1 MDLVKTHPAVQRA
14 GAALVALYAVLV
26 VSTVAP
32 SGQLIGYFHIT
43 RQVAGAIVTLIVSGG
58 GYLIGVLYPFVLP
71 AVITVKTL
79 VSAFG
84 TAYAIA
90 W

>member
-1 MDLVKTHPAVQRA
+1 MELVRNSAVQRA
-14 GAALVALYAVLV
+14 GAALVAVYAVLML
-26 VSTVAP
+26 STVSA
-32 SGQLIGYFHIT
+32 SGQLIAHFNIT

-58 GYLIGVLYPFVLP
+58 GYLLGVLYPFVLP

-84 TAYAIA
+84 TAYAIG

>member
-1 MDLVKTHPAVQRA
+1 MELVRNQAVQRA
-14 GAALVALYAVLV
+14 GAALVAVYAVLV
-26 VSTVAP
+26 LSTASA
-32 SGQLIGYFHIT
+32 SGQLIGHFNIT

-58 GYLIGVLYPFVLP
+58 GYLLGVLYPFVLP

-84 TAYAIA
+84 TAYAIG